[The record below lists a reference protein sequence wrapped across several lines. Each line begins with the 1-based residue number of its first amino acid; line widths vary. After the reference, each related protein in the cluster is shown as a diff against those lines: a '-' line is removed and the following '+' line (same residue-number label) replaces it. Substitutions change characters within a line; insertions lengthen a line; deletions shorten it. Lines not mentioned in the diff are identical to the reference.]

1 MGRLGEM
8 PHPAPGD
15 FTHPDVPVTRHL
27 AINRLRQL
35 NLTRW
40 FGVLALATI
49 AAITAAC
56 VWLMSWFVSQRML
69 LLEGTLT
76 REFVHSLMLVETPLL
91 NFFRDA
97 NQPVP
102 PEIEESFR
110 HIAGMPDVL
119 RANLYDR
126 SKRVIWSSDPA
137 LIGRQFGS
145 NDELDEALA
154 GAVVVESKTTDE
166 RLHGKA
172 EYERLSQ
179 PDDLFVEIYVPVV
192 DVADG
197 RVIGAIEFYKNPH
210 GLMQLLTQLRAYIA
224 IGGAAFGLLLFVVL
238 FGLVRRADLTIRA
251 QQRALVNNE
260 TLAAIGE
267 MSTAVAHGIRNPLAS
282 IRSSAEL
289 IPGSEPAR
297 IQEAAN
303 DIVAQSDRLETWV
316 RELLSYTRP
325 LNEPSTRVA
334 VGPLV
339 QQCLSDFSRELQTR
353 GIVVDNDTAADLPPV
368 RGNPLLLGQVLRSL
382 LANAIE
388 AVSQGGNIA
397 VHSRRGA
404 DSNVVTL
411 SVRDSGPGM
420 NPQQLER
427 VGKPFYTTKPRG
439 LGVGLSLARRIIER
453 SGGRMEIEST
463 VGQGTVVHLHMAV
476 A

>member
-1 MGRLGEM
+1 
-8 PHPAPGD
+8 
-15 FTHPDVPVTRHL
+15 VTRRL
-27 AINRLRQL
+27 AIDRLRQL

-40 FGVLALATI
+40 FGVLALVSI
-49 AAITAAC
+49 GAITVTS
-56 VWLMSWFVSQRML
+56 VWLMTWFVSQRML

-76 REFVHSLMLVETPLL
+76 REFVHSLMLVETPLQ

-97 NQPVP
+97 TQPVP
-102 PEIEESFR
+102 PAIEGSFR
-110 HIAGMPDVL
+110 HSAGMPDVL

-145 NDELDEALA
+145 NDELDNALA
-154 GAVVVESKTTDE
+154 GAVVVESKTADE

-179 PDDLFVEIYVPVV
+179 PDALFVEIYVPVV
-192 DVADG
+192 DVTDG
-197 RVIGAIEFYKNPH
+197 RVIGAIEFYKNPRE
-210 GLMQLLTQLRAYIA
+210 LMLMLRQLRLYIA
-224 IGGAAFGLLLFVVL
+224 IGGAAFGMLLFVVL
-238 FGLVRRADLTIRA
+238 FGLVRRADLIIRA

-297 IQEAAN
+297 IQEAAD
-303 DIVAQSDRLETWV
+303 DIVAQSDRLEAWV

-325 LNEPSTRVA
+325 LSEPSTHVA

-339 QQCLSDFSRELQTR
+339 QQCLSDFARELQTR
-353 GIVVDNDTAADLPPV
+353 GIAVDNDTAADLPPV
-368 RGNPLLLGQVLRSL
+368 RGNPLLLGQVVRSL

-388 AVSQGGNIA
+388 AVSQGGHIA
-397 VHSRRGA
+397 VRGSREAGGTM
-404 DSNVVTL
+404 VTL

-420 NPQQLER
+420 SPQQLDR

-453 SGGRMEIEST
+453 SGGRMDIESV

>member
-1 MGRLGEM
+1 MTRKPNPER
-8 PHPAPGD
+8 PHP
-15 FTHPDVPVTRHL
+15 
-27 AINRLRQL
+27 L

-40 FGVLALATI
+40 FGLLALVTI
-49 AAITAAC
+49 GAITIC
-56 VWLMSWFVSQRML
+56 SVWLISWFVSQRML
-69 LLEGTLT
+69 QQEGALT
-76 REFVHSLMLVETPLL
+76 REFVQSLMLVETPLQD
-91 NFFRDA
+91 FFRDA
-97 NQPVP
+97 SQPVP
-102 PEIEESFR
+102 PEIEDSFR

-126 SKRVIWSSDPA
+126 SKRVIWSSDRT
-137 LIGRQFGS
+137 LVGREFGS
-145 NDELDEALA
+145 NDELDKALS
-154 GAVVVESKTTDE
+154 GAVVVESKTE
-166 RLHGKA
+166 AQRLQGKA
-172 EYERLSQ
+172 EYESLRQ
-179 PDDLFVEIYVPVV
+179 PDDLFVEIYVPVL
-192 DVADG
+192 DVG
-197 RVIGAIEFYKNPH
+197 TGGVIGAIEFYKNPR
-210 GLMQLLTQLRAYIA
+210 GLTQMLAQLRSYIT
-224 IGGAAFGLLLFVVL
+224 IGGAVFGSVLFLAL

-251 QQRALVNNE
+251 QQRQLVNSE

-289 IPGSEPAR
+289 IPGSQPQR
-297 IQEAAN
+297 IQEAAE
-303 DIVAQSDRLETWV
+303 DIVAQSDRLEAWV

-339 QQCLSDFSRELQTR
+339 EQCVRDYARELKSR
-353 GIVVDNDTAADLPPV
+353 GIQIDAATSPHLPPV

-388 AVSQGGNIA
+388 AMSPGGRIA
-397 VHSRRGA
+397 VHSTLAHTNGQI
-404 DSNVVTL
+404 TL

-420 NPQQLER
+420 TPEQLAR

-453 SGGRMEIEST
+453 SGGRMDIEST
-463 VGQGTVVHLHMAV
+463 PGQGTVVTLHLAI

>member
-1 MGRLGEM
+1 MTRRPNPERA
-8 PHPAPGD
+8 HP
-15 FTHPDVPVTRHL
+15 
-27 AINRLRQL
+27 L

-40 FGVLALATI
+40 FGLLALVTI
-49 AAITAAC
+49 GAITIC
-56 VWLMSWFVSQRML
+56 SVWLISWFVSQRML
-69 LLEGTLT
+69 QQEGALT
-76 REFVHSLMLVETPLL
+76 REFVQSLMLVETPLQ

-97 NQPVP
+97 SQPVP
-102 PEIEESFR
+102 PEIEDSFR

-126 SKRVIWSSDPA
+126 SKRVIWSSDRT
-137 LIGRQFGS
+137 LVGREFGS
-145 NDELDEALA
+145 NDELDKALS
-154 GAVVVESKTTDE
+154 GAVVVESKTE
-166 RLHGKA
+166 AQRLQGKA
-172 EYERLSQ
+172 EYESLRQ
-179 PDDLFVEIYVPVV
+179 PDDLFVEIYVPVL
-192 DVADG
+192 DVGTG
-197 RVIGAIEFYKNPH
+197 RVIGAIEFYKNPR
-210 GLMQLLTQLRAYIA
+210 GLTQMLAQLRSYITM
-224 IGGAAFGLLLFVVL
+224 GGAVFGSVLFLAL

-251 QQRALVNNE
+251 QQRQLVNSE

-289 IPGSEPAR
+289 IPGSQPQR
-297 IQEAAN
+297 IQEAAE
-303 DIVAQSDRLETWV
+303 DIVAQSDRLEAWV

-339 QQCLSDFSRELQTR
+339 EQCLHDYARELKSR
-353 GIVVDNDTAADLPPV
+353 GIQIDAATSPHLPPV

-388 AVSQGGNIA
+388 AMAPGGRIA
-397 VHSRRGA
+397 VHSTLAHTSGQI
-404 DSNVVTL
+404 TL

-420 NPQQLER
+420 TPEQLAR

-453 SGGRMEIEST
+453 SGGRMDIEST
-463 VGQGTVVHLHMAV
+463 PGQGTVVTLHLAI